1 MVSAVGNIYIYV
13 KDTSGNPI
21 IGAYVTF
28 DSPYG
33 VTRQTDPEGKAIF
46 YDVYA
51 GTYFLGVQA
60 AGYVL
65 YQGKVTVA
73 EGQQIFTVT
82 LPSLEPSPPTE
93 PQPPSNGTTPPTQPP
108 PQNDLAKI
116 VPFIIMLIILF
127 AVLAFAASRKKR
139 GRPRRGS

>member
-1 MVSAVGNIYIYV
+1 MVSAVGNVYIYV

-28 DSPYG
+28 DSPNG

-46 YDVYA
+46 YDIYA
-51 GTYFLGVQA
+51 GTYFVGVQA

-82 LPSLEPSPPTE
+82 LTSLQPSPPTE

-108 PQNDLAKI
+108 QNDLAKI
-116 VPFIIMLIILF
+116 APFIIMLILLF
-127 AVLAFAASRKKR
+127 AVLAFAASRRKR